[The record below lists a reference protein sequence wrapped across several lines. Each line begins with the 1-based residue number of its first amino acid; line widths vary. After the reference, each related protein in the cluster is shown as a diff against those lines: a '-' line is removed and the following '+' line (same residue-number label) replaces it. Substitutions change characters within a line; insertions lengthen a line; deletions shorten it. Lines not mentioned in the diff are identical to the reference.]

1 MAEMTFYPLGNA
13 DCCQIKTQNNKRI
26 LFDYAHVR
34 EAENEDD
41 KRCDLAV
48 LLRKDM
54 KDADKNAFDIVAFT
68 HLDRDHCGGAGDF
81 FYFEHAAKYQAG
93 DRIKINMLW
102 VPAAAIL
109 EDDPS
114 EDARIIRQEARYR
127 LKEGNGIRVFS
138 RPEKLKDWLESEG
151 LSLDDRKHLITDAGN
166 VIPGLTLT
174 DDGIEFFLHSPFA
187 KRLNDGSLE
196 DRNIHSIVVQAVF
209 QEGEQQTKLILG
221 SDVPY
226 ECLQDIVNISKYHR
240 NEERL
245 EWDVFELPH
254 HCSYKTLAEE
264 KGNDKTEPVEE
275 VKWLFE
281 EQGQKGGIIVST
293 SDPIPSED
301 TKQPPHRQSANYYK
315 DVVSDLGGEFIVTME
330 YPKKSTPEP
339 LVVEVGES
347 KARVRKLVMAA
358 GISIISQTG
367 RRAG

>member
-1 MAEMTFYPLGNA
+1 MTKMTFYPLGNA
-13 DCCQIKTQNNKRI
+13 DCCQISTRDDKRI
-26 LFDYAHVR
+26 LFDYAHIR
-34 EAENEDD
+34 EAENDED
-41 KRCDLAV
+41 KRCDLAK
-48 LLRKDM
+48 LLKEDMQEAGKD
-54 KDADKNAFDIVAFT
+54 AFDIVAFT

-81 FYFEHAAKYQAG
+81 FYFEHAEKYQSD
-93 DRIKINMLW
+93 DRIKIKTLW
-102 VPAAAIL
+102 VPASAIL
-109 EDDPS
+109 EEGSKD
-114 EDARIIRQEARYR
+114 DARIIRQEARHR
-127 LKEGNGIRVFS
+127 LKEGKGIRVFS

-166 VIPGLTLT
+166 VIPGMTLA

-226 ECLQDIVNISKYHR
+226 DCIQDIVNISKYHG

-254 HCSYKTLAEE
+254 HCSYKSLAEE
-264 KGNDKTEPVEE
+264 KGKDKTEPVEE
-275 VKWLFE
+275 LKWLFE

-293 SDPIPSED
+293 SDPIPRDD
-301 TKQPPHRQSANYYK
+301 TTQPPHRQAANYYK
-315 DVVSDLGGEFIVTME
+315 DVVGDLEGEFIVTME
-330 YPKKSTPEP
+330 HPKINKPEP
-339 LVVEVGES
+339 LVVEVSES
-347 KARVRKLVMAA
+347 KARIRKQVVAA

>member
-1 MAEMTFYPLGNA
+1 MAIMTFYPLGNA
-13 DCCQIKTQNNKRI
+13 DCCQIKTKHNKRI

-34 EAENEDD
+34 EAENDED
-41 KRCDLAV
+41 KRCDLAA
-48 LLRKDM
+48 LLRKEM
-54 KDADKNAFDIVAFT
+54 KDAGKDAFDIVAFT
-68 HLDRDHCGGAGDF
+68 HLDRDHCGGARDF
-81 FYFEHAAKYQAG
+81 FYFGHAAKYQTG
-93 DRIKINMLW
+93 DRIKIEMLW

-109 EDDPS
+109 EDDPC

-127 LKEGNGIRVFS
+127 LKEGKGIRVFS

-166 VIPGLTLT
+166 LIPSLTLA

-187 KRLNDGSLE
+187 KRLDDGSLE
-196 DRNIHSIVVQAVF
+196 DRNIHSIVVQVVF
-209 QEGEQQTKLILG
+209 QEGEQKTKLILG

-226 ECLQDIVNISKYHR
+226 ECLQDIVNISKYHG

-264 KGNDKTEPVEE
+264 KGTDKTEPVEE

-281 EQGQKGGIIVST
+281 EQGQKGGIIIST

-301 TKQPPHRQSANYYK
+301 TRQLPHRQAANYYK
-315 DVVSDLGGEFIVTME
+315 DVVNDLGGEFIATME
-330 YPKKSTPEP
+330 YTKISNPEP
-339 LVVEVGES
+339 LVVEVSES
-347 KARVRKLVMAA
+347 KACIRKQLKAA
-358 GISIISQTG
+358 SFSILSQSSP
-367 RRAG
+367 RAG